1 MRRCQLSRRKK
12 RWSVTAEAARAH
24 ADDLVE
30 IPTNC
35 SRKRR
40 PLSKRL
46 TRTLKGCTKVL
57 GHMKSLEIE
66 EILGLWGVIFPRD
79 REVWYDEEKRK
90 FNYQRDESAVH
101 AD

>member
-1 MRRCQLSRRKK
+1 
-12 RWSVTAEAARAH
+12 
-24 ADDLVE
+24 
-30 IPTNC
+30 
-35 SRKRR
+35 
-40 PLSKRL
+40 
-46 TRTLKGCTKVL
+46 
-57 GHMKSLEIE
+57 MKSLEIE